1 MKELDKRRKWFTRQ
15 GIWRIL
21 LLSAGIMV
29 LAATFE
35 YAHQVVTSDLAPLD
49 KMIYVLIMWLIL
61 FGLLLLFALLSPD
74 LMDTLCGML
83 GSKDEDKV

>member
-21 LLSAGIMV
+21 LLSAGIIV

-35 YAHQVVTSDLAPLD
+35 YARLVVTSDFPPLD
-49 KMIYVLIMWLIL
+49 KAIYVIVMWLIL
-61 FGLLLLFALLSPD
+61 AGSLLVFALLSPD
-74 LMDTLCGML
+74 LMETLCGIL
-83 GSKDEDKV
+83 VSKDEGKA